1 MEFDGAFNDIGLVD
15 MEIRSPMGTLNCKN
29 LGPNDVA
36 ILLSP
41 GNDGNVMNIV
51 EGSTGQLLANK
62 SYKVKNWSVTIRF
75 LRHSLDYAK
84 VTYLIQEIL
93 NGHLTV
99 CSLKFRNRNFGRA
112 GRQGQVD
119 TLNEQLTAGQA
130 FLVNFT
136 GLEAGAGASGDFEVT
151 FKTSGAVYESGAY
164 QAWGNKYAPEAM
176 EDRGGNIKYAGT
188 VDKYTNVNLKEMV
201 PTDEETEE
209 DLPTDNAT
217 GSTGSTGS

>member
-1 MEFDGAFNDIGLVD
+1 MVFDGAFNDIGLVD
-15 MEIRSPMGTLNCKN
+15 LEIRSPMGTLRASN

-93 NGHLTV
+93 NGHITV
-99 CSLKFRNRNFGRA
+99 CSLKFRNRNFGA
-112 GRQGQVD
+112 QDKQSEVN

-130 FLVNFT
+130 FLVNFS
-136 GLEAGAGASGDFEVT
+136 GLEAGAGASGDFEIT

-164 QAWGNKYAPEAM
+164 IEWGNKYAPDPM
-176 EDRGGNIKYAGT
+176 QDRGGNITYAGT
-188 VDKYTNVNLKEMV
+188 ADKYNNVNLQEIT
-201 PTDEETEE
+201 PTEE
-209 DLPTDNAT
+209 DDQ
-217 GSTGSTGS
+217 

>member
-1 MEFDGAFNDIGLVD
+1 MAVFDGAFNDIGLVD
-15 MEIRSPMGTLNCKN
+15 LEIRSPMGTLKASN

-41 GNDGNVMNIV
+41 GNEGNVMNIV
-51 EGSTGQLLANK
+51 EGSTGQVLANK

-93 NGHLTV
+93 NGHITV
-99 CSLKFRNRNFGRA
+99 CSLKFRNKNFGPSDKH
-112 GRQGQVD
+112 GSVD
-119 TLNEQLTAGQA
+119 DLNEQLTAAQA

-164 QAWGNKYAPEAM
+164 QEWSNQYATNDM
-176 EDRGGNIKYAGT
+176 QQRGGDISYAGE
-188 VDKYTNVNLKEMV
+188 VDKYNNVNLVDLVDTK
-201 PTDEETEE
+201 DETEE
-209 DLPTDNAT
+209 KTT
-217 GSTGSTGS
+217 E